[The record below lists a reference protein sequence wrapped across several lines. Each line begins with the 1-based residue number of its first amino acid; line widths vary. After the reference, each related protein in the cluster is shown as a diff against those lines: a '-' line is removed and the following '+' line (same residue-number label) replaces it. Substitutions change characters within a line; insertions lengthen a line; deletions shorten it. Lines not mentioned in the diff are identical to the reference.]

1 MSQYKQYLYWALGL
15 GSVSAIVYYF
25 SDILIWILL
34 AWVVSLLGSPVMNFL
49 AKIKIGKKRLS
60 AAIRASVTLLFFMLI
75 FALFLA
81 LFVPIIIQQGNNLAK
96 VNYAKVIEGL
106 EEPINHLYKKLDD
119 AGLVEHIP
127 TAEDSI
133 RQHKDS
139 LKNIND
145 SINIQVPIE
154 ETDISVKTIQIDS
167 IILKNGDTRTKTNIQ
182 LSIRIEN
189 PDKNKKIE
197 PPVIDSSA
205 IVMPFDSPMERL
217 QKQIFTYFNPSSF
230 LKSTFSTFVS
240 IVGNLFVLIT
250 SVLFIAFFFLQ
261 EEGMFAKVVK
271 APFPDKQGEKI
282 DRALFMIRKMLI
294 RYFEGILGQIS
305 ILTLFLWLLLSLS
318 GVPNALLI
326 SFFGAI
332 VNVIPYIGPFIGMA
346 FGLIVTICSS
356 LDLDFYAQTVPL
368 LVSVIIIFFSMQ
380 ALDNLILQPL
390 IFSKS
395 VKAHPIEIFVVIVI
409 GSKLAG
415 MVGMVAAIPFY
426 TALRV
431 IASIFLSE
439 FKLVQ
444 QLTAQLNIN
453 MQWVKGSRKINTTP
467 KERYQHIDYFKKTS
481 GWEAFQSNRPKK

>member
-60 AAIRASVTLLFFMLI
+60 AAIRASITLLFFMLI

-145 SINIQVPIE
+145 SINIKVPIE

-189 PDKNKKIE
+189 PDKNKIN
-197 PPVIDSSA
+197 
-205 IVMPFDSPMERL
+205 L
-217 QKQIFTYFNPSSF
+217 
-230 LKSTFSTFVS
+230 
-240 IVGNLFVLIT
+240 NLF
-250 SVLFIAFFFLQ
+250 S
-261 EEGMFAKVVK
+261 
-271 APFPDKQGEKI
+271 
-282 DRALFMIRKMLI
+282 
-294 RYFEGILGQIS
+294 
-305 ILTLFLWLLLSLS
+305 
-318 GVPNALLI
+318 
-326 SFFGAI
+326 
-332 VNVIPYIGPFIGMA
+332 
-346 FGLIVTICSS
+346 
-356 LDLDFYAQTVPL
+356 
-368 LVSVIIIFFSMQ
+368 
-380 ALDNLILQPL
+380 
-390 IFSKS
+390 
-395 VKAHPIEIFVVIVI
+395 
-409 GSKLAG
+409 
-415 MVGMVAAIPFY
+415 
-426 TALRV
+426 
-431 IASIFLSE
+431 
-439 FKLVQ
+439 
-444 QLTAQLNIN
+444 
-453 MQWVKGSRKINTTP
+453 
-467 KERYQHIDYFKKTS
+467 
-481 GWEAFQSNRPKK
+481 FQS